1 MSQGGCGG
9 PHRPNQEPGSSNF
22 PQNDGNTLQKNI
34 DPQRAPPGSSALLK
48 KLVSLTEG
56 NVGRTLNSKDS
67 ICIEDLLIDN
77 TLIDLGK
84 LRNTGIKKLIVSL
97 LLASFA
103 QKIKVKV
110 SKKQEIQCY
119 LILKEC
125 SSILREDEG
134 DQRIVQKTLLELK
147 RMGVSLLFIQ
157 TASKRVSPCLLER
170 CQTRICHRLTNH
182 EDINLAK
189 NILNMDDPEKAIII
203 ELSNREALVKT
214 EYNAQPFLVQISDP
228 DLSLLNRREEE
239 TPIEEDILEIVS
251 PTEEDKL

>member
-1 MSQGGCGG
+1 M
-9 PHRPNQEPGSSNF
+9 P
-22 PQNDGNTLQKNI
+22 TLALSARVAPELPDQPTEH
-34 DPQRAPPGSSALLK
+34 DPQGS
-48 KLVSLTEG
+48 
-56 NVGRTLNSKDS
+56 DS
-67 ICIEDLLIDN
+67 P
-77 TLIDLGK
+77 
-84 LRNTGIKKLIVSL
+84 
-97 LLASFA
+97 LAA
-103 QKIKVKV
+103 N
-110 SKKQEIQCY
+110 
-119 LILKEC
+119 
-125 SSILREDEG
+125 G
-134 DQRIVQKTLLELK
+134 
-147 RMGVSLLFIQ
+147 
-157 TASKRVSPCLLER
+157 ER